1 LDFSKGLIFVFCIAL
16 SACATRPDSVRPLDI
31 SADIYEDSTCPELKQ
46 IVAKLAAGESK
57 LVADMNSTANGQ
69 VATNLLGG
77 AMLAVVGVGYTRTV
91 DNSSYGTALAEVRGH
106 LNAAHTQAK
115 KINCDF
121 PQAESK
127 TESKTESKAGDLPQ
141 AESKA
146 ESK

>member
-1 LDFSKGLIFVFCIAL
+1 MDFSKGLIFVLCIAL
-16 SACATRPDSVRPLDI
+16 SACATRPDSVKPLDI

-46 IVAKLAAGESK
+46 IVAKLAARESK

-91 DNSSYGTALAEVRGH
+91 DNSSYGTSLAEVRGH

-121 PQAESK
+121 PQ

-141 AESKA
+141 AEIKA